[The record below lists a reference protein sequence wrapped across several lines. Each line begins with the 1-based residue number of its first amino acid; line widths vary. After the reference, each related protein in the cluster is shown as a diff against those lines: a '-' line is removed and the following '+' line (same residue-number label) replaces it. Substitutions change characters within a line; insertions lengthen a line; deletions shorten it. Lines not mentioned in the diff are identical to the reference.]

1 MDRQQKSEIL
11 QTDLQ
16 TKRFGGIELSKPVIL
31 KSNKYGINLI
41 LDNDM
46 KFEEL
51 LTHIIKKFKESEGFF
66 KNAKM
71 AISFE
76 GRDLTQEEEFRI
88 VEAITENSS
97 VNIICILD
105 NDQLKEELVRQ
116 KMEHFEEEQAGKTGE
131 FYKGTLRSGQ
141 VLDCE
146 SSIVIIGDVNPGAKV
161 ISKGNIIILGALK
174 GNAYAGAN
182 GNEQSF
188 VAALEMDPVQVKIG
202 DVIGRSADKVVEK
215 KRGRKAFQSQ
225 LNSFDP
231 QIAIVKDKNI
241 YIEPIT
247 KGLLNSI

>member
-1 MDRQQKSEIL
+1 MQQ
-11 QTDLQ
+11 
-16 TKRFGGIELSKPVIL
+16 PVVL

-41 LDNDM
+41 LSD
-46 KFEEL
+46 KIAFEEL
-51 LTHIIKKFKESEGFF
+51 LQCIIDKFKESEGFF

-76 GRDLTQEEEFRI
+76 GRELTQEEEFEI
-88 VEAITENSS
+88 IEAITENSS

-116 KMEHFEEEQAGKTGE
+116 KVERFEEEQAGKTGE

-146 SSIVIIGDVNPGAKV
+146 SSVVVIGDVNPGAKV
-161 ISKGNIIILGALK
+161 ISKGNIVILGALK

-182 GNEQSF
+182 GNEQAF
-188 VAALEMDPVQVKIG
+188 VAALDMDPVQIKIG
-202 DVIGRSADKVVEK
+202 DVIGRSADKSINDRK
-215 KRGRKAFQSQ
+215 KKKQVSPPAE
-225 LNSFDP
+225 P
-231 QIAIVKDKNI
+231 QVAIVKDGNI

>member
-1 MDRQQKSEIL
+1 MQQ
-11 QTDLQ
+11 
-16 TKRFGGIELSKPVIL
+16 PVVL

-41 LDNDM
+41 LSDDM
-46 KFEEL
+46 EFKEL
-51 LTHIIKKFKESEGFF
+51 LQCIVDKFKESEGFF

-76 GRDLTQEEEFRI
+76 GRTLTQEEEFQI

-105 NDQLKEELVRQ
+105 NDQLKEELVHQ
-116 KMEHFEEEQAGKTGE
+116 KIDQFEEEQAGKTGE

-146 SSIVIIGDVNPGAKV
+146 TSVVVIGDVNPGAKV
-161 ISKGNIIILGALK
+161 ISKGNIVILGALK

-182 GNEQSF
+182 GNELAF
-188 VAALEMDPVQVKIG
+188 VAALDMDPVQIKIG
-202 DVIGRSADKVVEK
+202 DVIGRSADKTSTDK
-215 KRGRKAFQSQ
+215 KKKKQQTPPAE
-225 LNSFDP
+225 P
-231 QIAIVKDKNI
+231 QVAIVKDGNI

>member
-1 MDRQQKSEIL
+1 M
-11 QTDLQ
+11 
-16 TKRFGGIELSKPVIL
+16 SKPVVL

-41 LDNDM
+41 LDSNMD
-46 KFEEL
+46 FEEL
-51 LTHIIKKFKESEGFF
+51 LNCILERFKEAEGFF

-76 GRDLTQEEEFRI
+76 GRNLTQEEEFRI
-88 VEAITENSS
+88 VETITDNTS

-105 NDQLKEELVRQ
+105 NDALKEELIRQ
-116 KMEHFEEEQAGKTGE
+116 KIERFEEEQAGKTGE

-146 SSIVIIGDVNPGAKV
+146 TSIIVLGDINPGAKV
-161 ISKGNIIILGALK
+161 ISKGNIVVLGALK

-182 GNEQSF
+182 GNEQAF
-188 VAALEMDPVQVKIG
+188 VAALDMDPIQIKIG
-202 DVIGRSADKVVEK
+202 DVIGRSADKAPLAVK
-215 KRGRKAFQSQ
+215 KRGRKQQAAAE
-225 LNSFDP
+225 P
-231 QIAIVKDKNI
+231 QVAIVKDGNI

>member
-1 MDRQQKSEIL
+1 MQQ
-11 QTDLQ
+11 
-16 TKRFGGIELSKPVIL
+16 PVVL

-41 LDNDM
+41 LNDDM
-46 KFEEL
+46 EFKEL
-51 LTHIIKKFKESEGFF
+51 LQCIVDKFKESEGFF

-76 GRDLTQEEEFRI
+76 GRKLTQEEEFQI

-116 KMEHFEEEQAGKTGE
+116 KIDQFEEEQAGKTGE

-146 SSIVIIGDVNPGAKV
+146 TSVVVIGDVNPGAKV
-161 ISKGNIIILGALK
+161 ISKGNIVILGALK

-182 GNEQSF
+182 GNELAF
-188 VAALEMDPVQVKIG
+188 VAALDMEPVQIKIG
-202 DVIGRSADKVVEK
+202 DVIGRSADKTGNDK
-215 KRGRKAFQSQ
+215 KKKKQQTPPAE
-225 LNSFDP
+225 P
-231 QIAIVKDKNI
+231 QVAIVKDGNI

>member
-1 MDRQQKSEIL
+1 M
-11 QTDLQ
+11 
-16 TKRFGGIELSKPVIL
+16 SKPVVL

-41 LDNDM
+41 LDSNMD
-46 KFEEL
+46 FEEL
-51 LTHIIKKFKESEGFF
+51 LNCILERFKDAEGFF

-76 GRDLTQEEEFRI
+76 GRNLTQEEEFRI
-88 VEAITENSS
+88 VETITDNTS

-105 NDQLKEELVRQ
+105 NDALKEELIRQ
-116 KMEHFEEEQAGKTGE
+116 KIERFEEEQAGKTGE

-146 SSIVIIGDVNPGAKV
+146 TSIIILGDINPGAKV
-161 ISKGNIIILGALK
+161 ISKGNIVVLGALK

-182 GNEQSF
+182 GNEQAF
-188 VAALEMDPVQVKIG
+188 VAALEMDPIQIKIG
-202 DVIGRSADKVVEK
+202 DVIGRSADKAPLAVK
-215 KRGRKAFQSQ
+215 KRGRKQQAPAE
-225 LNSFDP
+225 P
-231 QIAIVKDKNI
+231 QVATVKDGNI

>member
-1 MDRQQKSEIL
+1 MQQ
-11 QTDLQ
+11 
-16 TKRFGGIELSKPVIL
+16 PVVL

-41 LDNDM
+41 LNDDM
-46 KFEEL
+46 EFKEL
-51 LTHIIKKFKESEGFF
+51 LQCIIDKFKESEGFF

-76 GRDLTQEEEFRI
+76 GRKLTQEEEFQI

-116 KMEHFEEEQAGKTGE
+116 KIEQFEEEQAGRTGE

-146 SSIVIIGDVNPGAKV
+146 TSVVVIGDVNPGAKV
-161 ISKGNIIILGALK
+161 ISKGNIVILGALK

-182 GNEQSF
+182 GNELAF
-188 VAALEMDPVQVKIG
+188 VAALDMDPVQIKIG
-202 DVIGRSADKVVEK
+202 EVIGRSADKTGNDK
-215 KRGRKAFQSQ
+215 KKKKQQAPPAE
-225 LNSFDP
+225 P
-231 QIAIVKDKNI
+231 QVAIVKDGNI

>member
-1 MDRQQKSEIL
+1 MQQ
-11 QTDLQ
+11 
-16 TKRFGGIELSKPVIL
+16 PVVL

-41 LDNDM
+41 LSD
-46 KFEEL
+46 KIAFEEL
-51 LTHIIKKFKESEGFF
+51 LQCIIDKFKESEGFF

-76 GRDLTQEEEFRI
+76 GRELTQEEEFEI
-88 VEAITENSS
+88 IEAITENSS

-116 KMEHFEEEQAGKTGE
+116 KVERFEEEQAGKTGE

-146 SSIVIIGDVNPGAKV
+146 SSVVVIGDVNPGAKV
-161 ISKGNIIILGALK
+161 ISKGNIVILGALK

-182 GNEQSF
+182 GNELAF
-188 VAALEMDPVQVKIG
+188 VAALDMDPVQIKIG
-202 DVIGRSADKVVEK
+202 DVIGRSADKSINDRK
-215 KRGRKAFQSQ
+215 KKKQASPPAE
-225 LNSFDP
+225 P
-231 QIAIVKDKNI
+231 QVAIVKDGNI